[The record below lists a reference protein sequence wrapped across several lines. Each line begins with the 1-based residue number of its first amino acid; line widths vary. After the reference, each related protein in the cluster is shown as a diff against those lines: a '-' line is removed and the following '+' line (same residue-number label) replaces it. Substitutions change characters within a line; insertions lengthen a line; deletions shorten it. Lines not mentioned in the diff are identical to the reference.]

1 MKIETLNKIKQFAE
15 QPSAEELASIMTQF
29 DSVIEEEFF
38 WISISKQNKTHI
50 YKLLI
55 DYDKTY
61 FIDSLIGLKQDV
73 IFSQIQ
79 FRIFRFLIEVSK
91 ESDKKNVLFVNL
103 NETTLYL
110 IDIINDSLLT
120 NKQQIMFFISEIILE
135 LPLEFIDRK
144 HVSFLSNFSLSSNI
158 SFIGSTII
166 EKFIPRIIE
175 NKNAELLLKV
185 LDRIVFSI
193 DTENYKNESHRTG
206 YDGYSASRIL
216 NENIVLEFS
225 KLIGENKL
233 LDFTISKISA
243 IIERVPYNFSHLGI
257 STIEDSSQILDKD
270 KYEYI
275 LIKFLRIQ
283 LEVNQ
288 FTNSVI
294 ESLLNSKYGIFK
306 RLAVFYLNKN
316 YEKDSDIFWRAATSD
331 FLVNPEIKHEV
342 FMLLKN
348 NANSINKVDFLT
360 LNSSLDGM
368 REIVINEKLSRKD
381 IIYYNTYLAKEYL
394 LALKDCKSDLS
405 SNIKEKLKEIE
416 EIVPTEISHPG
427 YSTYFESGIAV
438 DKNREEFSQNVNVTD
453 LPALLDIAE
462 NGFQN
467 MNERDALKLVN
478 RINFLLRSNIPL
490 ILENQEKLIKI
501 GLENFYELPNFFEKA
516 WEDRIEI
523 DWAEVFSF
531 FGKVVNTNYSK
542 NPKAYHSFIAY
553 CSWLIRSTTK
563 NDEHGLDGDALVAAK
578 DLCVIFLN
586 LRIENERLNA
596 DPFFDILN
604 STDGKI
610 FDAVVNLLLRNARL
624 NKTKVDNDKWFPDV
638 KAFYTD
644 TLNQGKQTDAMIWSI
659 SMYLPQFGYLDMN
672 WLSEHIH
679 QIFPKE
685 KNELWLLAMR
695 GYHKFC
701 NQVYKS
707 IYDLL
712 LIGGHY
718 DMALTVFKDEQ
729 HGTDDVM
736 EHIVMA
742 YVANWPGSEIE
753 NTEGIIHKV
762 LQNGNRVQ
770 IHGLINFF
778 LKNKHFDNAKM
789 LTLWKAILSSI
800 AVRDKLVYNDLLL
813 LVGELK
819 DVNDESFELTKIT
832 LNNVTT
838 NQVLFRF
845 VTNLLELENA
855 NPINRAKLLLEI
867 PESDFTIYFE
877 REGFEKLAQ
886 IVISKDFDFGKEFIK
901 KLIEKRLFNL
911 LDIYNKS
918 IR

>member
-15 QPSAEELASIMTQF
+15 QPSADGLASIITQF

-38 WISISKQNKTHI
+38 WISVSNKNKTHI
-50 YKLLI
+50 FKLLI
-55 DYDKTY
+55 DYNKDY
-61 FIDSLIGLKQDV
+61 FINSLIELKKD
-73 IFSQIQ
+73 ITYNQIH

-91 ESDKKNVLFVNL
+91 ESDKKNDLFVNL
-103 NETTLYL
+103 NETTLFL
-110 IDIINDSLLT
+110 IDIINGSLLA
-120 NKQQIMFFISEIILE
+120 NKQQIMFFISDIILE
-135 LPLEFIDRK
+135 LPLEYVNKKHID
-144 HVSFLSNFSLSSNI
+144 FLSNFSLSSNI

-175 NKNAELLLKV
+175 NKNAELLFIV

-193 DTENYKNESHRTG
+193 NVENYKEDSYRTG

-216 NENIVLEFS
+216 NENTVLEVS
-225 KLIGENKL
+225 KLIGENNL
-233 LDFTISKISA
+233 LDFTIAKISA

-283 LEVNQ
+283 LEVNK
-288 FTNSVI
+288 FGNSII
-294 ESLLNSKYGIFK
+294 ESLLKSKYSIFK

-316 YEKDSDIFWRAATSD
+316 YEKESGIFWAAATSD
-331 FLVNPEIKHEV
+331 FFANPEIKHEV

-360 LNSSLDGM
+360 LSSSLDGM
-368 REIVINEKLSRKD
+368 REIVINETLSKEE

-394 LALKDCKSDLS
+394 LALKDCKSDLA
-405 SNIKEKLKEIE
+405 SNIEEKLKEVE
-416 EIVPTEISHPG
+416 KIVPTEIAHPG
-427 YSTYFESGIAV
+427 YSTYFESSIAI
-438 DKNREEFSQNVNVTD
+438 DKNREEFSQNINVTD
-453 LPALLDIAE
+453 LPAFLDIAE
-462 NGFQN
+462 KGFQD
-467 MNERDALKLVN
+467 MNERDALILVN
-478 RINFLLRSNIPL
+478 RINYLLRNNIPL

-523 DWAEVFSF
+523 DWADVFSF
-531 FGKVVNTNYSK
+531 FGKVINTNYSK
-542 NPKAYHSFIAY
+542 NPKAYYPFISY

-563 NDEHGLDGDALVAAK
+563 NDEHALEGDALVAAK

-624 NKTKVDNDKWFPDV
+624 NKTKADKDKWFPDV

-685 KNELWLLAMR
+685 KNELWVLAMR

-712 LIGGHY
+712 LSGGHY
-718 DMALTVFKDEQ
+718 DAALTVFKDEQ

-736 EHIVMA
+736 EHVVMA
-742 YVANWPGSEIE
+742 YIANWPGSEIE
-753 NTEGIIHKV
+753 NTESIIYKV
-762 LQNGNRVQ
+762 LQSGNRAQ

-778 LKNKHFDNAKM
+778 LKNKHFDNGKM
-789 LTLWKAILSSI
+789 LALWRAILNSI
-800 AVRDKLVYNDLLL
+800 AVSDKLVYNDLLL

-819 DVNDESFELTKIT
+819 DFNDESFELAKDT
-832 LNNVTT
+832 LNNITT
-838 NQVLFRF
+838 NQVLFRL
-845 VTNLLELENA
+845 VTNLLEMENA

-867 PESDFTIYFE
+867 PESDFTIYYE
-877 REGFEKLAQ
+877 REDFEKLAQ
-886 IVISKDFDFGKEFIK
+886 IVINTDFDFGKEFIK

-911 LDIYNKS
+911 LDIYNKA